1 MKKCNSAT
9 LNVGC
14 LGGGVSFYCGKVIKR
29 TRREKNISG
38 FELGMRLNISQQQI
52 SRYERGL
59 SKINI
64 DVLADIAN
72 SLGIPLDTLIKLTF
86 EEMKKNDEIILN
98 KK

>member
-1 MKKCNSAT
+1 
-9 LNVGC
+9 
-14 LGGGVSFYCGKVIKR
+14 
-29 TRREKNISG
+29 
-38 FELGMRLNISQQQI
+38 MRLNISQQQI